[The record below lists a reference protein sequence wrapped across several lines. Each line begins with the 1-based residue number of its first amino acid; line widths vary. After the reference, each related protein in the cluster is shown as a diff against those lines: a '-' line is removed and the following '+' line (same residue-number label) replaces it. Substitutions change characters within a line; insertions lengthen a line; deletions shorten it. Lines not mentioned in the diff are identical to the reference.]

1 MNLDVNA
8 LIQLALSVVCAA
20 GGWLMR
26 QLWDAVQTLRK
37 DLKELEVDLAKNY
50 VPWDR
55 LEQALRPIHELLGQ
69 IRDKLD
75 EKQDKHG

>member
-1 MNLDVNA
+1 MNLDANQI
-8 LIQLALSVVCAA
+8 IQLVLGLVCGV

-37 DLKELEVDLAKNY
+37 DFGELEVDLAKNY

-55 LEQALRPIHELLGQ
+55 LTAALAPIHEMLEK
-69 IRDKLD
+69 IDRKLD
-75 EKQDKHG
+75 RKQDK